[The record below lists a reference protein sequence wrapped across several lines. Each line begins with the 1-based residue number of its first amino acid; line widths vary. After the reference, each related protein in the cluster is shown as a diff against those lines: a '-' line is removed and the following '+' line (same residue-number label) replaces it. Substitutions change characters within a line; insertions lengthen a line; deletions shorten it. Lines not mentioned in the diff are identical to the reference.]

1 MARAGTLLFRADRR
15 GGAGRGALGGADGEL
30 WLGLHAGGRAG
41 GVPFTT
47 SLIPRDGGYLLP
59 LKLAVRKAAGV
70 ALGDRLAV
78 AMTIG
83 SD

>member
-1 MARAGTLLFRADRR
+1 M
-15 GGAGRGALGGADGEL
+15 
-30 WLGLHAGGRAG
+30 
-41 GVPFTT
+41 PFTT